1 MFDKPPLAR
10 AIVRFLQ
17 AKVASLIVRM
27 HNKMGASQSAADC
40 IFCKIAQGQIASTK
54 LLDDDFCFAIAD
66 VRPQSPKHFLVIPKQ
81 HIQNIS
87 QCQDAQMLGRLFQAA
102 TALAKQEGLDKGF
115 RLVVNTGDD
124 GGQTVHHLHIHV
136 LGGRFMTWPPG

>member
-1 MFDKPPLAR
+1 MFDKPPVAH

-17 AKVASLIVRM
+17 VKLASWFVRV
-27 HNKMGASQSAADC
+27 HNKMAAPQTTADC
-40 IFCKIAQGQIASTK
+40 IFCKMADGQMATTK
-54 LLDDDFCFAIAD
+54 LIDDDFCFAIAD
-66 VRPQSPKHFLVIPKQ
+66 IRPQSPKHFLVIPKE
-81 HIQNIS
+81 HFANIT
-87 QCQDAQMLGRLFQAA
+87 QCPDPSMIGRLFQAA
-102 TALAKQEGLDKGF
+102 TTVAKKEGLEKGF